1 MCPGLELRPPPS
13 STESSDTG
21 VRQALVLFE
30 TRFWKERGLESWLA
44 ASGIPALTGSFHPK
58 LQPALA
64 CSHYSHLGT
73 GLSPHGLGSP
83 LLFI

>member
-1 MCPGLELRPPPS
+1 MPRARAPSPTLKHRILRH
-13 STESSDTG
+13 G
-21 VRQALVLFE
+21 RQALVLFE